1 MTLNTFL
8 TDDSGAVTVDWVVLT
23 ATLVALGL
31 AVMAVLFSAFETQST
46 EIQVSLARDD
56 IICEDFC
63 DRFAALAEDTDQ

>member
-1 MTLNTFL
+1 MMLNTFL

-56 IICEDFC
+56 IICEEFC
-63 DRFAALAEDTDQ
+63 DRFAAPAENTDQ